1 MLALGQKASQGADQC
16 ARACSRGAAVSRK
29 PPGGGGKGR
38 AHKHA
43 GGKKH
48 HHQTVKHPP
57 GHHKQPSHH
66 GGGPAPP
73 VVVKGH
79 HHHHARGWSPGW
91 DGDCCAAEAAGV
103 LLGLSDAGVL
113 ALYEATPRDPDGY
126 ATIADTLCAAAQYGL
141 AGHRPVFEEVMPL
154 DAAELCTTGSRRRSD
169 YLQLRGSYGRRA
181 VVTGLSGV
189 ILGVALP
196 EPHAMAV
203 TPDGTWW
210 SWGEPFDPCDWPELV
225 VEEAWALCL

>member
-91 DGDCCAAEAAGV
+91 DADCCAAEAAGV

-113 ALYEATPRDPDGY
+113 ALYEATPRDRDGY
-126 ATIADTLCAAAQYGL
+126 ATIEDTLEACRSERFEL
-141 AGHRPVFEEVMPL
+141 SWAGCDQPLHRGGCNPRENPLWPLRARDGSQSLTLSRACCEIGDGNNGRCYAEHQGEEH
-154 DAAELCTTGSRRRSD
+154 A
-169 YLQLRGSYGRRA
+169 YLY
-181 VVTGLSGV
+181 
-189 ILGVALP
+189 
-196 EPHAMAV
+196 
-203 TPDGTWW
+203 DGCPW
-210 SWGEPFDPCDWPELV
+210 F
-225 VEEAWALCL
+225 AH

>member
-48 HHQTVKHPP
+48 HHQTVKHHP
-57 GHHKQPSHH
+57 GHHKKHSHH

-79 HHHHARGWSPGW
+79 HHHHARGWSPGT
-91 DGDCCAAEAAGV
+91 DVACCAAEALGT
-103 LLGLSDAGVL
+103 LLGWSPADVLEVYWLTAG
-113 ALYEATPRDPDGY
+113 DPDSG
-126 ATIADTLCAAAQYGL
+126 ASILSTLEASGNL
-141 AGHRPVFEEVMPL
+141 AGGGGGGHGAFDGFGPG
-154 DAAELCTTGSRRRSD
+154 AAGYGEIAHELAPGH
-169 YLQLRGSYGRRA
+169 
-181 VVTGLSGV
+181 VVHGL
-189 ILGVALP
+189 ILGVSLP
-196 EPHAMAV
+196 EPHAVAV

-210 SWGEPFDPCDWPELV
+210 SWGEHFDPCCWPQLA
-225 VEEAWALCL
+225 VEEAWPLCL